1 MKKLAFF
8 QFKSITHRLIFGC
21 VVAAIAIYGVSYWHA
36 RQLMQKT
43 AGTWIID
50 LTQSRIDNATHNV
63 ESKLR
68 AIERNVLLLIT
79 SMFQTEQNFNNVPKD
94 KVLQQLKSLIEQQ
107 PEVQAIALI
116 ELPNNPIESLPI
128 GWNYNRQGKFSTLNV
143 NEAKT
148 WLTQC
153 DRAVTSH
160 QTSNQISTQ
169 FFWSQPYSLNTSL
182 SNGLSKS
189 GITYCFPLTSNP
201 NIINTSGSQTSR
213 YLAVEIDL
221 DWLSLLINEQ
231 FTNTDEINYR
241 ELGDPFVVTASGQQW
256 LVKPN
261 RSQQVQSWLFPQNTQ
276 GSELQ
281 LSLIHTKVN
290 PQGTLIAKTVPSSDW
305 IVGTIFPAD
314 KLEQFQ
320 QKYLW
325 SIIFSMSKDMVL
337 MCVVVALISQLTT
350 KPLRALNVSTEEM
363 AKGNLDT
370 TLPEATSNDEVGR
383 LTHSFRRMRDSL
395 VLHIQDLQETTA
407 AKQKLE
413 SELSIAAQI
422 QRTMLPRL
430 GVIKNSNLPYDISA
444 VLRPARIV
452 GGDLYDFFLL
462 GSDRLCLII
471 GDVADKGFPSALQ
484 MARTITLRRYF
495 LNLG

>member
-261 RSQQVQSWLFPQNTQ
+261 RSQQVQSWLFQQNTQ

-290 PQGTLIAKTVPSSDW
+290 PQGPLIAKTVPSSDW

-337 MCVVVALISQLTT
+337 MCVVLA
-350 KPLRALNVSTEEM
+350 
-363 AKGNLDT
+363 
-370 TLPEATSNDEVGR
+370 
-383 LTHSFRRMRDSL
+383 
-395 VLHIQDLQETTA
+395 
-407 AKQKLE
+407 
-413 SELSIAAQI
+413 
-422 QRTMLPRL
+422 
-430 GVIKNSNLPYDISA
+430 
-444 VLRPARIV
+444 
-452 GGDLYDFFLL
+452 
-462 GSDRLCLII
+462 
-471 GDVADKGFPSALQ
+471 
-484 MARTITLRRYF
+484 
-495 LNLG
+495 